1 MQGRAEILKVHLS
14 KKSHGDIDLGLLAC
28 KSESFSGAEL
38 AHIVNEAAIAAI
50 QNDDPVIS
58 QTHLEQCI
66 DEYTQSR
73 SAGSTYNNH
82 FANNA
87 STSQNEINFHDLLRM
102 FDHGLKRTANA

>member
-1 MQGRAEILKVHLS
+1 MHLS
-14 KKSHGDIDLGLLAC
+14 KKSHGDIDLGLLAR

-66 DEYTQSR
+66 DEYKESR
-73 SAGSTYNNH
+73 SAGSAESND
-82 FANNA
+82 FA
-87 STSQNEINFHDLLRM
+87 STAPATQNEINLHDLLRM